1 MEDKWLQQHEFVY
14 LTFIK
19 PLLLAGH
26 CARYSV
32 IQKGVK
38 VGTALKWFYRAVGRV
53 LGKKISLATYRKRQ
67 R

>member
-1 MEDKWLQQHEFVY
+1 M
-14 LTFIK
+14 FIK
-19 PLLLAGH
+19 LLLLAGH
-26 CARYSV
+26 CARYTV

-53 LGKKISLATYRKRQ
+53 LSKKISLAAYRKRQ